1 MTTPSSSWWRRLPW
15 VRQALAAHWRRPL
28 MEAVLGGE
36 VAVARRALLKGA
48 SPDVVVESDNGPAPA
63 LVFAALADDAPMVSL
78 LVEFGADL
86 KARAPT
92 MFSHDALATAMLARR
107 WKSAAM
113 LARRWKSAA
122 VLVDAG
128 APWDVPIWVLDATS
142 LASAMVMGGVDPSRV
157 RPLETTLE
165 ALVLGEDHSLRDT
178 ASAARIWQEPQ
189 ARELLAKHQARHASS
204 RLEEALPPPTLAA
217 RPSVRF

>member
-1 MTTPSSSWWRRLPW
+1 MTTPSLSWWRRLPW

-48 SPDVVVESDNGPAPA
+48 SPDVVVEPDNGPAPA

-86 KARAPT
+86 KARAT
-92 MFSHDALATAMLARR
+92 TLFSHDALAT
-107 WKSAAM
+107 AM

-217 RPSVRF
+217 LPPVRF